1 MSSKYGDLIRQARKT
16 ENQKDKKPDDQIT
29 SKPDKP
35 AEQISQSSSLES
47 LPALDATEPPTL
59 LPCDGSRNA
68 GVHSA
73 QEVNLCVK
81 VPISLR
87 RHWSAEAKRQG
98 VTMTSVIIEALKTRF
113 GEPPSH

>member
-16 ENQKDKKPDDQIT
+16 ENQKDGKPDDQIT
-29 SKPDKP
+29 SQPDKP
-35 AEQISQSSSLES
+35 AEQISHSSAQKS
-47 LPALDATEPPTL
+47 LPALDSTETEPPTL
-59 LPCDGSRNA
+59 LPSHGSRNA

-113 GEPPSH
+113 GEP